1 MEGYV
6 LLLQRG
12 RRGQPSRDVA
22 AAAAW
27 AACNALIR
35 GYQVKKR
42 EARNWR
48 PDARCQRGAPSR
60 TQRDACGR
68 QRLVTVHTHVPV
80 RPEQKQR
87 LGVTRGCQGRQ
98 LVLVLACRLPL
109 MDGVVCQKWS
119 LGAALILQKQACE

>member
-35 GYQVKKR
+35 GYQVEKGRPGIGGPTPAVR
-42 EARNWR
+42 EEHRAARR
-48 PDARCQRGAPSR
+48 ETPVVARGS
-60 TQRDACGR
+60 
-68 QRLVTVHTHVPV
+68 
-80 RPEQKQR
+80 
-87 LGVTRGCQGRQ
+87 
-98 LVLVLACRLPL
+98 
-109 MDGVVCQKWS
+109 
-119 LGAALILQKQACE
+119 